1 MVVVPRIDP
10 KSVVVKVAYKRIY
23 IVFCYGPFWSDDDT
37 TEFFFVCVQTD
48 DEKIVIQKNDKKNE
62 IKKQEKKTKQ
72 KRNEKR
78 TGGGIDDVA
87 TMVGLVVVGW

>member
-37 TEFFFVCVQTD
+37 TEFFFFVQTD
-48 DEKIVIQKNDKKNE
+48 DDEKISVIQKK
-62 IKKQEKKTKQ
+62 
-72 KRNEKR
+72 
-78 TGGGIDDVA
+78 
-87 TMVGLVVVGW
+87 

>member
-1 MVVVPRIDP
+1 M
-10 KSVVVKVAYKRIY
+10 
-23 IVFCYGPFWSDDDT
+23 
-37 TEFFFVCVQTD
+37 QTDD
-48 DEKIVIQKNDKKNE
+48 DEKISVIQKNDKKNE

-72 KRNEKR
+72 ERNKKR